1 MLFRSRTAIA
11 VVLALGLAIAVAV
24 VPAMATVPVS
34 FVATP
39 TAARF
44 GETVDLQPSVDA
56 TQVVPGDKFNVQ
68 ILSNGDWV
76 NYGEGVQ
83 VEDTDTIQP
92 QSIVMDD
99 SIAFPAQFRVA
110 FQPKASKNAT
120 ESVSDPVTV
129 SVIRNTRTSVSIGAP
144 RRVVRKG
151 SRFSF
156 TVSPDCGASLVR
168 IRVLDKRGKAVQT
181 TTILTDEYGYGTR
194 VLTFPKTGTYRVQ
207 AQFLGSQFGKASG
220 VAAKTVSVH

>member
-1 MLFRSRTAIA
+1 MLLRSRTAIA
-11 VVLALGLAIAVAV
+11 VILALGLAIGVAV
-24 VPAMATVPVS
+24 MPASATVPVS

-68 ILSNGDWV
+68 ILQSGDWV

-99 SIAFPAQFRVA
+99 SIQFPAQFRVA

-120 ESVSDPVTV
+120 ESISDPVTV
-129 SVIRNTRTSVSIGAP
+129 SAIRNTRTKVTVGAP
-144 RRVVRKG
+144 RTVLRKG

-156 TVSPDCGASLVR
+156 TVSPDSGASLVR
-168 IRVLDKRGKAVQT
+168 IRVLDKRGKLVKT

-194 VLTFPKTGTYRVQ
+194 TLTFPKAGTYHVQ
-207 AQFLGSQFGKASG
+207 AQFLGNQFGKASTTA
-220 VAAKTVSVH
+220 VKTVSAR